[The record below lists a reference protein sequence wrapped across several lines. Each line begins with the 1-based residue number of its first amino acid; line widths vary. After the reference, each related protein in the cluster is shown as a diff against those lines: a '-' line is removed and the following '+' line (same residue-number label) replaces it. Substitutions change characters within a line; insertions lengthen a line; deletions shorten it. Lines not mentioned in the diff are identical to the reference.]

1 MRRAGIKDFTFHDLR
16 HSFASQLIMKGADL
30 VTVKEILGHSS
41 LAMVLRY
48 AHLSRGHKSK
58 AVELL
63 DTDPQAKPTAQKL
76 HSFTKKG
83 LYDEAG

>member
-1 MRRAGIKDFTFHDLR
+1 LRKAGIKDFTFHDLR

-30 VTVKEILGHSS
+30 VTVKELLGHSS

-63 DTDPQAKPTAQKL
+63 DYKV
-76 HSFTKKG
+76 SFNMG
-83 LYDEAG
+83 LMDKREMPGKSG